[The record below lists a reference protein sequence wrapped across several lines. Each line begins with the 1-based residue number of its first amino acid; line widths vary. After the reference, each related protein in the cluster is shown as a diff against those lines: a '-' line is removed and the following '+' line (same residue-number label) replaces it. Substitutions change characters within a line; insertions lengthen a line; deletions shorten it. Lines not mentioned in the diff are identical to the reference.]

1 MKAATPCCTWTI
13 GKTWNYYKTHPL
25 ARSEM
30 RFTAP
35 PSENMRE
42 DVFHAVFDNE
52 AQGRPTMCYIDQF
65 VQPTGFDAKWHS
77 T

>member
-1 MKAATPCCTWTI
+1 MPCCTWTI

-25 ARSEM
+25 ARREM

-52 AQGRPTMCYIDQF
+52 
-65 VQPTGFDAKWHS
+65 S
-77 T
+77 